1 MLLAGELLLTE
12 LKLIDLFNF
21 FLLDLD
27 LDLGERSGSKAMGL
41 AFKESGLSSLG

>member
-12 LKLIDLFNF
+12 FKLIDLFNF
-21 FLLDLD
+21 FLFD

-41 AFKESGLSSLG
+41 AFKESGLSYLG